1 MGMERARYGKGLDVS
16 SPIKELKKVVLS
28 FCASTSSSVK
38 LGVRIHDGR
47 YMRSV
52 DPWFQ
57 LK

>member
-1 MGMERARYGKGLDVS
+1 MEKARYGLDIS
-16 SPIKELKKVVLS
+16 SAIKELKKAVLS
-28 FCASTSSSVK
+28 FCASTSSSMK